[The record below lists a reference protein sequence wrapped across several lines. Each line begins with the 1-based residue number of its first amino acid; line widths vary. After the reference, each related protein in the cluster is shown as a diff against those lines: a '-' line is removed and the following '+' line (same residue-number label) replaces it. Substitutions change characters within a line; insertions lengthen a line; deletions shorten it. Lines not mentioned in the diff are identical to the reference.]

1 MIVLKFGGTSV
12 GSLERVQ
19 DAVSIVEAQ
28 PQPRAVVVSAASG
41 VTNMLLDAASL
52 ARDGR
57 VDEVSALHGDIV
69 ERHHAI
75 AAGAFDEAERQLALT
90 DLDNLHLEL
99 SDNLRAVAA
108 ARMLTDGDSDR
119 IVSIGERCMAV
130 IVAATLRSRGTPAI
144 HVFANNVIATDG
156 RHGNAKPDRDRTRE
170 QASRVVRPL
179 LDAGETVII
188 TGFIG
193 GAPDGSI
200 TTLGRGGSDYSATL
214 VGAALSADE
223 VQIWT
228 DVPGVL
234 SADPRLVP
242 TARVVPQVS
251 FDEAQELAH
260 FGAKVLHP
268 RTIRPAVSLD
278 IPVRILSTFAPDEPG
293 TLVTRQSNGEHLKAV
308 TAMRNL
314 LLVTIDVPELEDL
327 SGAASA
333 VFGALHEDRIEVV
346 LVSQSSSRRR
356 MTYLIDAGN
365 ATCAATRARLSD
377 ALRDFEADVGC
388 TENVAV
394 IAAVGHGAAEDPK
407 ALARLLAVLGTA
419 GVPVLA
425 SSQQTSNAAL
435 VAAIPASDADRA
447 VLAVHSALI
456 PVGGTGGRN
465 RRQRRSR
472 LLGETMQVG

>member
-12 GSLERVQ
+12 GTLERVEV
-19 DAVSIVEAQ
+19 AASIIESQ

-41 VTNMLLDAASL
+41 ITNMLLDAASL
-52 ARDGR
+52 SASGR
-57 VDEVSALHGDIV
+57 FDDALALHRDIV
-69 ERHHAI
+69 DRHQLI
-75 AAGAFDEAERQLALT
+75 TAGVSSETERQLALS
-90 DLDNLHLEL
+90 DLDNLHAEL
-99 SDNLRAVAA
+99 DESLRTVAA
-108 ARMLTDGDSDR
+108 SHNLTDSHSDR

-130 IVAATLRSRGTPAI
+130 IVAAILRSRGTSATHI
-144 HVFANNVIATDG
+144 FANNVIATDG
-156 RHGNAKPDRDRTRE
+156 RHGNAKPERDRTRE
-170 QASRVVRPL
+170 QARQVVRPL
-179 LDAGETVII
+179 LDAGKTVVM

-214 VGAALSADE
+214 LGAALSADE

-268 RTIRPAVSLD
+268 RTIRPAVALD
-278 IPVRILSTFAPDEPG
+278 IPVRIHSTFAPNETG
-293 TLVTRQSNGEHLKAV
+293 TLVTRQSVGEHLKAV
-308 TAMRNL
+308 TAMRGL
-314 LLVTIDVPELEDL
+314 LLITIDVPELEDL

-346 LVSQSSSRRR
+346 LVSQASSRRR
-356 MTYLIDAGN
+356 MTYLIDAGTVN
-365 ATCAATRARLSD
+365 CSAVQSRLCD
-377 ALRDFEADVGC
+377 ALCDFEAEVGC
-388 TENVAV
+388 TEDVAV
-394 IAAVGHGAAEDPK
+394 IAAVGHGAAGDPK
-407 ALARLLAVLGTA
+407 ALARLLAVLGAA

-435 VAAIPASDADRA
+435 VAAIPARDADRA
-447 VLAVHSALI
+447 VLTVHSALI
-456 PVGGTGGRN
+456 PVGGNGSRN

-472 LLGETMQVG
+472 LLGETMRVG